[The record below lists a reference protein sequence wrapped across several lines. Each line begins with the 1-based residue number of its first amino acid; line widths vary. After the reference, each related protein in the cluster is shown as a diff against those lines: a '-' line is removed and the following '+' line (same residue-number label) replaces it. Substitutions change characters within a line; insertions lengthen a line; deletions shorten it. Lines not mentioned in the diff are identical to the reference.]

1 VQQGIVIRPLLT
13 CPDTSYDDVFL
24 LLAYRIGLEVKD
36 RVFETPDAQGGM
48 QFFKLETVVGRLK
61 GLFKFAV
68 YDSIFSM

>member
-1 VQQGIVIRPLLT
+1 MQQGIVIRRLLT
-13 CPDTSYDDVFL
+13 CPDTSYDVFL
-24 LLAYRIGLEVKD
+24 LLAYRIRLEVKA
-36 RVFETPDAQGGM
+36 RVFEMPDAQGGM